1 MTDEQNLIKEVNEE
15 VRQDNY
21 KRIWNKYKKYIISLI
36 VIVLVIVSAINI
48 NNYSKEK
55 KINKQSELFF
65 QALDNIEKNNY
76 AEAYKILLDI
86 NQSQVSGFS
95 DLSSFYILDLINK
108 EHVPLNFEDLKIN
121 KKSFFYGLII
131 LQKFNNQINFE
142 IENINNIYE
151 IFDLS
156 KPSSIWKFF
165 AHELL
170 ASYYIKKNDTN
181 SALQS
186 INTILSSDEPSELM
200 KERAKTLKETIERK

>member
-65 QALDNIEKNNY
+65 QALDNIEKKNY

-142 IENINNIYE
+142 IENINNINE
-151 IFDLS
+151 IIDLS

-186 INTILSSDEPSELM
+186 INTIISSDEPSELM

>member
-65 QALDNIEKNNY
+65 QALDNIEKKNY

-142 IENINNIYE
+142 IENINNINE
-151 IFDLS
+151 IIDLS

>member
-65 QALDNIEKNNY
+65 QALDNIEKKNY

-142 IENINNIYE
+142 IENINNINE
-151 IFDLS
+151 IINLS

-170 ASYYIKKNDTN
+170 ASYYIKKNDAN

>member
-65 QALDNIEKNNY
+65 QALDNIEKKNY

-131 LQKFNNQINFE
+131 LQKFNNQITQ
-142 IENINNIYE
+142 
-151 IFDLS
+151 
-156 KPSSIWKFF
+156 
-165 AHELL
+165 
-170 ASYYIKKNDTN
+170 IKDRILKNEMK
-181 SALQS
+181 LGIPQR
-186 INTILSSDEPSELM
+186 SEEM
-200 KERAKTLKETIERK
+200 IK